1 MRLCGFG
8 ARVMAVGADSFSRES
23 MDGAGEPHSFL
34 FKTSG
39 AGILMLGLNLRR

>member
-23 MDGAGEPHSFL
+23 MDGAGEPPSFFCL
-34 FKTSG
+34 KQV
-39 AGILMLGLNLRR
+39 ALGF